1 MDLTNIAK
9 EALENTK
16 GFITNNNYKVIEVRE
31 NYCKLEAEITETS
44 INHLNICHGG
54 FLYGLADTAGGVA
67 SMTDERVSVT
77 VSSSMNFLRP
87 AAGKKIIAEAI
98 QIKTGQ
104 SISVF
109 DVKIYDEKNKI
120 VCTATFTYTYINK
133 ETK

>member
-67 SMTDERVSVT
+67 SMTDKRVSVT

-87 AAGKKIIAEAI
+87 ATGKKIIAEAI

-120 VCTATFTYTYINK
+120 VCTSTFTYTYINK

>member
-1 MDLTNIAK
+1 MDLTSIAK

-16 GFITNNNYKVIEVRE
+16 GFITNNNYKVIEVKD

-67 SMTDERVSVT
+67 SMTDQRVSVT

-87 AAGKKIIAEAI
+87 AAGKKLVAEAI
-98 QIKTGQ
+98 KIKTGQ

-109 DVKIYDEKNKI
+109 DVKIYDEKDKM
-120 VCTATFTYTYINK
+120 VCTSTFTYTYINK

>member
-1 MDLTNIAK
+1 MDLTSIAK

-16 GFITNNNYKVIEVRE
+16 GFITNNNYKVIEVKD

-87 AAGKKIIAEAI
+87 AAGKKLVAEAI

-109 DVKIYDEKNKI
+109 DVKIYDEKDKM
-120 VCTATFTYTYINK
+120 VCTSTFTYTYINK

>member
-87 AAGKKIIAEAI
+87 AAGKKIIAEAT

-120 VCTATFTYTYINK
+120 VCTSTFTYTYINK

>member
-31 NYCKLEAEITETS
+31 NYCKLEAEITQTS

-87 AAGKKIIAEAI
+87 AAGKKLVAEAI

-120 VCTATFTYTYINK
+120 VCTSTFTYTYINK

>member
-31 NYCKLEAEITETS
+31 NYCKLEAEITQTS

-87 AAGKKIIAEAI
+87 AAGKKLVAEAI
-98 QIKTGQ
+98 KIKTGQ

-120 VCTATFTYTYINK
+120 VCTSTFTYTYINK

>member
-31 NYCKLEAEITETS
+31 NYCKLEAEITQTS

-67 SMTDERVSVT
+67 SMTDKRVSVT

-120 VCTATFTYTYINK
+120 VCTSTFTYTYINK

>member
-1 MDLTNIAK
+1 MDLTSIAK

-16 GFITNNNYKVIEVRE
+16 GFITNNNYKVIEVKD

-67 SMTDERVSVT
+67 SMTDQRVSVT
-77 VSSSMNFLRP
+77 VSSSVNFLRP
-87 AAGKKIIAEAI
+87 AAGKKLVAEAI
-98 QIKTGQ
+98 KVKTGQ

-109 DVKIYDEKNKI
+109 DVKIYDEKDKM
-120 VCTATFTYTYINK
+120 VCTSTFTYTYINK

>member
-31 NYCKLEAEITETS
+31 NYCKLEAEITQTS

-120 VCTATFTYTYINK
+120 VCTSTFTYTYINK

>member
-54 FLYGLADTAGGVA
+54 FLYGLADTDGGVA
-67 SMTDERVSVT
+67 SMTDVRVSVT

-120 VCTATFTYTYINK
+120 VCTSTFTYTYINK

>member
-1 MDLTNIAK
+1 MDLTSIAK

-31 NYCKLEAEITETS
+31 NYCKLEAEITQTS

-87 AAGKKIIAEAI
+87 AAGKKLVAEAI
-98 QIKTGQ
+98 KVKTGQ

-120 VCTATFTYTYINK
+120 VCTSTFTYTYINK

>member
-120 VCTATFTYTYINK
+120 VCTSTFTYTYINK